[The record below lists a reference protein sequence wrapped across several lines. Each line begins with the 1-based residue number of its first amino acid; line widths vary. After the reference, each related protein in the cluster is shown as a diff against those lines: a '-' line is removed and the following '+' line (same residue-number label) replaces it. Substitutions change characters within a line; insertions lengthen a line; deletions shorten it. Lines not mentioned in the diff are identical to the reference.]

1 MHLIPTKIQI
11 IKSILNWALKLVVP
25 LWTEH
30 TMTLCGTVVRRN
42 WRQPHALP
50 WVKPSASQIQI
61 TANFL
66 RNLNSAQ
73 LLPEI
78 YRVKAKRQNKT
89 RNLYFTT
96 IIGFPFLP
104 YWHLNKEQKL
114 GYSLQ
119 DISKSFRGIWKIGED
134 LHIPSPEFRL
144 RCRIFTE
151 TGKLR
156 VEHPRDSE
164 APGVWVASQMVF
176 SKLKNLKNSGALLK
190 PSLSQSKRTL

>member
-1 MHLIPTKIQI
+1 M
-11 IKSILNWALKLVVP
+11 VVP
-25 LWTEH
+25 LWTENM
-30 TMTLCGTVVRRN
+30 MTLCGAAVRRN
-42 WRQPHALP
+42 WGQSHALP
-50 WVKPSASQIQI
+50 WVKSSASQIQI
-61 TANFL
+61 TVNFL

-119 DISKSFRGIWKIGED
+119 DISKSFGGLLKN
-134 LHIPSPEFRL
+134 RL
-144 RCRIFTE
+144 RSP
-151 TGKLR
+151 
-156 VEHPRDSE
+156 HPIAWVQAPVQNLYRDWE
-164 APGVWVASQMVF
+164 AKG
-176 SKLKNLKNSGALLK
+176 GAPTWLWSTR
-190 PSLSQSKRTL
+190 SLSGISDGVF